1 MQVTAWKSHR
11 NILKEGD
18 NTMDNTSEQKI
29 ENQEKKKIVRGPR
42 LNQKLKIMYL
52 MKILLEE
59 TDEDHDL
66 TLNEIVEKLKA
77 YNVTAE
83 RKSLYSDI
91 ENLRTFGL
99 DIIGMQYGKT
109 YHYKVASRQF
119 QLVELKL
126 LVDAVQS
133 SRFITEKKSDEL
145 IEKLESY
152 ASKYEAKKLARQVN
166 VNGRV
171 KTMNE
176 RIYYSVDKIHQALNE
191 ESQIKFQYFTWTADK
206 KMELKHGGAYYS
218 VSPWALCWDD
228 EKYYLVGYD
237 NREYKIKHFRVDKM
251 ADVSVVY
258 EEREGKEEFSKMQ
271 MSEYTNRLFGMFD
284 GNLETVTLL
293 CENHAANV
301 IIDRFGTDI
310 PLMKTDAEH
319 FTVRVR
325 VSVSKLFLSWI
336 MAIPGVKIVDP
347 ERTVDMMKSEIK
359 RLQEMY
365 L

>member
-1 MQVTAWKSHR
+1 
-11 NILKEGD
+11 
-18 NTMDNTSEQKI
+18 MDNTSEQKT

-145 IEKLESY
+145 IAKLESY

-176 RIYYSVDKIHQALNE
+176 RIYYSVDKIHEALNE

-258 EEREGKEEFSKMQ
+258 EEREGKAEFSKMQ

-310 PLMKTDAEH
+310 LLMKTDAEH
-319 FTVRVR
+319 FIVRVR

-336 MAIPGVKIVDP
+336 MAIPGVKIVAP

>member
-1 MQVTAWKSHR
+1 MNNA
-11 NILKEGD
+11 EE
-18 NTMDNTSEQKI
+18 M
-29 ENQEKKKIVRGPR
+29 NQTREKKKIVRGPR

-66 TLNEIVEKLKA
+66 TLNEIVEKLKV

-145 IEKLESY
+145 IAKLESY

-176 RIYYSVDKIHQALNE
+176 RIYYSVDKIHEALNE

-206 KMELKHGGAYYS
+206 KMELKHGGVYYS

-237 NREYKIKHFRVDKM
+237 NREYKIKHFRVDNM

-336 MAIPGVKIVDP
+336 MAIPGVKIVAP

>member
-1 MQVTAWKSHR
+1 
-11 NILKEGD
+11 
-18 NTMDNTSEQKI
+18 MDNTSEQKT
-29 ENQEKKKIVRGPR
+29 ENQEKKKIVRGSR

-145 IEKLESY
+145 IAKLESY

-176 RIYYSVDKIHQALNE
+176 RIYYSVDKIHEALNE

-336 MAIPGVKIVDP
+336 MAIPGVKIVAP

>member
-1 MQVTAWKSHR
+1 
-11 NILKEGD
+11 
-18 NTMDNTSEQKI
+18 MDNTSEQKT

-145 IEKLESY
+145 IAKLESY

-176 RIYYSVDKIHQALNE
+176 RIYYSVDKIHEALNE

-258 EEREGKEEFSKMQ
+258 KEREGKEEFSKMQ

-310 PLMKTDAEH
+310 PLMRTDAEH

-336 MAIPGVKIVDP
+336 MAIPGVKIVAP

>member
-1 MQVTAWKSHR
+1 
-11 NILKEGD
+11 
-18 NTMDNTSEQKI
+18 MDNTSEQKT

-145 IEKLESY
+145 IAKLESY

-176 RIYYSVDKIHQALNE
+176 RIYYSVDKIHEALNE

-251 ADVSVVY
+251 VDVSVVY

-336 MAIPGVKIVDP
+336 MAIPGVKIVAP
-347 ERTVDMMKSEIK
+347 ERTVDMMRSEIK
-359 RLQEMY
+359 RQQEMY

>member
-1 MQVTAWKSHR
+1 
-11 NILKEGD
+11 
-18 NTMDNTSEQKI
+18 MDNTSEQKT
-29 ENQEKKKIVRGPR
+29 ENQEKKKIVRGSR

-145 IEKLESY
+145 IAKLESY

-176 RIYYSVDKIHQALNE
+176 RIYYSVDKIHEALNE

-258 EEREGKEEFSKMQ
+258 EERKGKEEFSKMQ

-319 FTVRVR
+319 FSVRVR

-336 MAIPGVKIVDP
+336 MAIPGVKIVAP
-347 ERTVDMMKSEIK
+347 ERTVDMMRSEIK

>member
-1 MQVTAWKSHR
+1 
-11 NILKEGD
+11 
-18 NTMDNTSEQKI
+18 MDNTSEQKT

-145 IEKLESY
+145 IAKLESY

-176 RIYYSVDKIHQALNE
+176 RIYYSVDKIHEALNE

-293 CENHAANV
+293 CESHAANV

-336 MAIPGVKIVDP
+336 MAIPGVKIVAP

>member
-1 MQVTAWKSHR
+1 
-11 NILKEGD
+11 
-18 NTMDNTSEQKI
+18 MDNTSEQKT

-119 QLVELKL
+119 QLVELKI

-145 IEKLESY
+145 IAKLESY

-176 RIYYSVDKIHQALNE
+176 RIYYSVDKIHEALNE

-336 MAIPGVKIVDP
+336 MAIPGVKIVAP
-347 ERTVDMMKSEIK
+347 ERTVDMIKSEIT

>member
-1 MQVTAWKSHR
+1 
-11 NILKEGD
+11 
-18 NTMDNTSEQKI
+18 MDNTSEQKT
-29 ENQEKKKIVRGPR
+29 ENQERKKIVRGPR

-145 IEKLESY
+145 IAKLESY

-176 RIYYSVDKIHQALNE
+176 RIYYSVDKIHEALNE

-237 NREYKIKHFRVDKM
+237 NREYNIKHFRVDKM
-251 ADVSVVY
+251 ADVSGVY

-336 MAIPGVKIVDP
+336 MAIPGVKIVAP

>member
-1 MQVTAWKSHR
+1 
-11 NILKEGD
+11 
-18 NTMDNTSEQKI
+18 MDNTSEQKT

-109 YHYKVASRQF
+109 YYYKVASRQF

-145 IEKLESY
+145 IAKLESY

-176 RIYYSVDKIHQALNE
+176 RIYYSVDKIHEALNE

-251 ADVSVVY
+251 VDVSVIY
-258 EEREGKEEFSKMQ
+258 EDREGKEEFSKMQ

-310 PLMKTDAEH
+310 PLMKTDADH

-336 MAIPGVKIVDP
+336 MAIPGVKIVAP
-347 ERTVDMMKSEIK
+347 ERTVDMMRSEIK

>member
-1 MQVTAWKSHR
+1 
-11 NILKEGD
+11 
-18 NTMDNTSEQKI
+18 MDNTSEQKT

-145 IEKLESY
+145 IAKLESY
-152 ASKYEAKKLARQVN
+152 ASKYEAKKLARLVN

-176 RIYYSVDKIHQALNE
+176 RIYYSVDKIHEALNE

-336 MAIPGVKIVDP
+336 MAIPGVKIVAP

>member
-1 MQVTAWKSHR
+1 
-11 NILKEGD
+11 
-18 NTMDNTSEQKI
+18 MDNTSEQKT

-145 IEKLESY
+145 IAKLESY

-176 RIYYSVDKIHQALNE
+176 RIYYSVDKIHEALNE

-293 CENHAANV
+293 CENHTANV

-336 MAIPGVKIVDP
+336 MAIPGVKIVAP

>member
-1 MQVTAWKSHR
+1 M
-11 NILKEGD
+11 D
-18 NTMDNTSEQKI
+18 NTMDNTSEQKTD
-29 ENQEKKKIVRGPR
+29 NQEKKKIVRGPR

-145 IEKLESY
+145 IAKLESY

-176 RIYYSVDKIHQALNE
+176 RIYYSVDKIHEALNE

-336 MAIPGVKIVDP
+336 MAIPGVKIVAP

>member
-1 MQVTAWKSHR
+1 
-11 NILKEGD
+11 
-18 NTMDNTSEQKI
+18 MDNTSEQKT

-126 LVDAVQS
+126 FVDAVQS

-145 IEKLESY
+145 IAKLESY

-176 RIYYSVDKIHQALNE
+176 RIYYSVDKIHEALNE

-251 ADVSVVY
+251 AGVSVVY

-336 MAIPGVKIVDP
+336 MAIPGVKIVAP

>member
-1 MQVTAWKSHR
+1 
-11 NILKEGD
+11 
-18 NTMDNTSEQKI
+18 MDNTSEQKT
-29 ENQEKKKIVRGPR
+29 ENQERKKIVRGPR

-91 ENLRTFGL
+91 ENLRTYGL

-145 IEKLESY
+145 IAKLESY

-176 RIYYSVDKIHQALNE
+176 RIYYSVDKIHEALNE
-191 ESQIKFQYFTWTADK
+191 ESHIKFQYFTWTADK
-206 KMELKHGGAYYS
+206 KMELKHGGKLERSLGGTVES
-218 VSPWALCWDD
+218 VRIQKD
-228 EKYYLVGYD
+228 ELVQ
-237 NREYKIKHFRVDKM
+237 
-251 ADVSVVY
+251 
-258 EEREGKEEFSKMQ
+258 EEK
-271 MSEYTNRLFGMFD
+271 
-284 GNLETVTLL
+284 
-293 CENHAANV
+293 
-301 IIDRFGTDI
+301 
-310 PLMKTDAEH
+310 
-319 FTVRVR
+319 
-325 VSVSKLFLSWI
+325 
-336 MAIPGVKIVDP
+336 
-347 ERTVDMMKSEIK
+347 
-359 RLQEMY
+359 
-365 L
+365 

>member
-1 MQVTAWKSHR
+1 
-11 NILKEGD
+11 
-18 NTMDNTSEQKI
+18 MDNTSEQKT

-42 LNQKLKIMYL
+42 PNQKLKIMYL

-145 IEKLESY
+145 IAKLESY

-176 RIYYSVDKIHQALNE
+176 RIYYSVDKIHEALNE

-336 MAIPGVKIVDP
+336 MAIPGVKIVAP

>member
-1 MQVTAWKSHR
+1 
-11 NILKEGD
+11 
-18 NTMDNTSEQKI
+18 MDNTSEQKT

-42 LNQKLKIMYL
+42 LNKKLKIMYL

-109 YHYKVASRQF
+109 YHYKVASRKF

-145 IEKLESY
+145 IAKLESY

-176 RIYYSVDKIHQALNE
+176 RIYYSVDKIHEALNE

-336 MAIPGVKIVDP
+336 MAIPGVKIVAP

>member
-1 MQVTAWKSHR
+1 
-11 NILKEGD
+11 
-18 NTMDNTSEQKI
+18 MDNTSEQKT
-29 ENQEKKKIVRGPR
+29 ENQEKKKIVRGSR

-145 IEKLESY
+145 IAKLESY

-176 RIYYSVDKIHQALNE
+176 RIYYSVDKIHEALNE

-336 MAIPGVKIVDP
+336 MAIPGVKIVAP
-347 ERTVDMMKSEIK
+347 ERTVDMMRSEIK

>member
-1 MQVTAWKSHR
+1 
-11 NILKEGD
+11 
-18 NTMDNTSEQKI
+18 MDNTSEQKT

-145 IEKLESY
+145 IAKLESY

-176 RIYYSVDKIHQALNE
+176 RIYYSVDKIHEALNE

-284 GNLETVTLL
+284 GNPETVTLL

-336 MAIPGVKIVDP
+336 MAIPGVKIVAP

>member
-1 MQVTAWKSHR
+1 
-11 NILKEGD
+11 
-18 NTMDNTSEQKI
+18 MDNTSEQKT

-145 IEKLESY
+145 IAKLESY

-176 RIYYSVDKIHQALNE
+176 RIYYSVDKIHEALNE

-218 VSPWALCWDD
+218 VSPWDLCWDD

-336 MAIPGVKIVDP
+336 MAIPGVKIVAP

>member
-1 MQVTAWKSHR
+1 
-11 NILKEGD
+11 
-18 NTMDNTSEQKI
+18 MDNTSEQKT

-145 IEKLESY
+145 IAKLESY

-176 RIYYSVDKIHQALNE
+176 RIYYSVDKIHEALNE

-271 MSEYTNRLFGMFD
+271 MSEYTIRLFGMFD

-336 MAIPGVKIVDP
+336 MAIPGVKIVAP

>member
-1 MQVTAWKSHR
+1 
-11 NILKEGD
+11 
-18 NTMDNTSEQKI
+18 MDNTSEQKT

-42 LNQKLKIMYL
+42 RNQKLKIMYL

-145 IEKLESY
+145 IAKLESY

-176 RIYYSVDKIHQALNE
+176 RIYYSVDKIHEALNE

-284 GNLETVTLL
+284 GNPETVTLL

-310 PLMKTDAEH
+310 PLMKTDAGH

-336 MAIPGVKIVDP
+336 MAIPGVKIVAP

>member
-1 MQVTAWKSHR
+1 
-11 NILKEGD
+11 
-18 NTMDNTSEQKI
+18 MDNTSEQKT

-126 LVDAVQS
+126 FVDAVQS

-145 IEKLESY
+145 IAKLESY

-176 RIYYSVDKIHQALNE
+176 RIYYSVDKIHEALNE

-336 MAIPGVKIVDP
+336 MAIPGVKIVAPD
-347 ERTVDMMKSEIK
+347 RTVDMMKSEIK

>member
-1 MQVTAWKSHR
+1 
-11 NILKEGD
+11 
-18 NTMDNTSEQKI
+18 MDNTSEQKT

-133 SRFITEKKSDEL
+133 SRFITKKKSDEL
-145 IEKLESY
+145 IAKLESY

-176 RIYYSVDKIHQALNE
+176 RIYYSVDKIHEALNE

-336 MAIPGVKIVDP
+336 MAIPGVKIVAP

>member
-1 MQVTAWKSHR
+1 
-11 NILKEGD
+11 
-18 NTMDNTSEQKI
+18 MDNTSEQKT

-145 IEKLESY
+145 IGKLESY

-176 RIYYSVDKIHQALNE
+176 RIYYSVDKIHEALNE

-336 MAIPGVKIVDP
+336 MAIPGVKIVAPD
-347 ERTVDMMKSEIK
+347 RTVDMMKSEIK

>member
-1 MQVTAWKSHR
+1 
-11 NILKEGD
+11 
-18 NTMDNTSEQKI
+18 MDNTSEQKT

-133 SRFITEKKSDEL
+133 SRFITKKKSDEL
-145 IEKLESY
+145 IAKLESY

-176 RIYYSVDKIHQALNE
+176 RIYYSVDKIHEALNE
-191 ESQIKFQYFTWTADK
+191 EGQIKFQYFTWTADK

-336 MAIPGVKIVDP
+336 MAIPGVKIVAP

>member
-1 MQVTAWKSHR
+1 
-11 NILKEGD
+11 
-18 NTMDNTSEQKI
+18 MDNTSEQKT

-145 IEKLESY
+145 IAKLESY

-176 RIYYSVDKIHQALNE
+176 RIYYSVDKIHEALNE

-319 FTVRVR
+319 FKVRVR

-336 MAIPGVKIVDP
+336 MAIPGVKIVAP